1 MEGEGGVMWRER
13 EEGCGGRERTD
24 VEGGA
29 VMWRE
34 GRSDVE
40 GEGGVMWREREE

>member
-1 MEGEGGVMWRER
+1 MEKEGGGR
-13 EEGCGGRERTD
+13 GRERSD
-24 VEGGA
+24 VEGGEG

-40 GEGGVMWREREE
+40 GGGGVMWREGE

>member
-1 MEGEGGVMWRER
+1 MEG
-13 EEGCGGRERTD
+13 GGR
-24 VEGGA
+24 

-40 GEGGVMWREREE
+40 GEGGVMWREGRSDVERGEE

>member
-1 MEGEGGVMWRER
+1 MWRE
-13 EEGCGGRERTD
+13 GRSD
-24 VEGGA
+24 VEGGGG

-40 GEGGVMWREREE
+40 GGGGVMWRERGRREGREGEE

>member
-1 MEGEGGVMWRER
+1 MEGEGG
-13 EEGCGGRERTD
+13 
-24 VEGGA
+24 

-40 GEGGVMWREREE
+40 GEGGGRGGRGVMWREGEE